1 MRSLKRSP
9 APKGSGGGEGAIWRN
24 ERGTGDDACEEDGEG
39 GDASDATASPRA
51 RLRPR
56 VRGSF
61 TAAPAPGDGGPS
73 PWAGRRSDRR
83 RRYAPPAPA
92 PCRRGPP
99 PAPRRAR
106 RAAGR
111 RPCLDLTRLPRNS
124 TSPPRA
130 LRRQRERK

>member
-39 GDASDATASPRA
+39 GDATDASDATASPRA
-51 RLRPR
+51 LLRPR

-73 PWAGRRSDRR
+73 PCAGRRSDRR
-83 RRYAPPAPA
+83 RRCAPPAAA
-92 PCRRGPP
+92 P
-99 PAPRRAR
+99 
-106 RAAGR
+106 GR
-111 RPCLDLTRLPRNS
+111 RR
-124 TSPPRA
+124 
-130 LRRQRERK
+130 